1 MAETLIYGLSVF
13 SVIVALLAG
22 GLWVAPALIAGGCLA
37 LYALTGVP
45 VGSLLASSIWDAS
58 HHWPLTA
65 LPLFVWMGEILFR
78 SRLSSDLYQGLA
90 PMLGRLPGGLL
101 HVNVVG
107 CGVMASITGSSAVTA
122 ATIGRMSLPELD
134 RQGYDQRLAIG
145 SLAGS
150 GTLGLLIPPSIMM
163 IVYGVLTQQS
173 IARLFIAGLLPGLM
187 LMLLFAGYIAAR
199 AILSP
204 EAAPRLPERISLWAK
219 LWTMR
224 RLGPVF
230 ALMGLVI
237 GAIYGGVATPTEAAT
252 LGVLGALAI
261 SAAYRT
267 LNWHSFRDALGAAVR
282 TSCMITFILCSA
294 AFLSVA
300 LGFAGVPSALSGAI
314 AGWDLSP
321 YALLLVL
328 TGLYLFLGCFLE
340 GASMMVLTL
349 PIVQPLVEAAG
360 FDMIWFGIFLI
371 ICIEMAQITPP
382 VGMNL
387 FVLQGMTGRSL
398 PLIFRSSLPFF
409 VLMLVALILISLVPG
424 IVLWPVGGLT

>member
-1 MAETLIYGLSVF
+1 MAETLIYGMAVF
-13 SVIVALLAG
+13 SVIIGLLAG
-22 GLWVAPALIAGGCLA
+22 GLWVAPALIAGACLA
-37 LYALTGVP
+37 LYVLTSVP
-45 VGSLLASSIWDAS
+45 IGSLLASSIWDAS

-78 SRLSSDLYQGLA
+78 SRLSADLYRGLA
-90 PMLGRLPGGLL
+90 PVLGRLPGGLL

-134 RQGYDQRLAIG
+134 RQGYDPRLAIG

-163 IVYGVLTQQS
+163 IIYGVLTQQS

-187 LMLLFAGYIAAR
+187 LMLLFSGYIAVR
-199 AILSP
+199 AMLSP
-204 EAAPRLPERISLWAK
+204 EVAPCQEERMPLLAQ
-219 LWTMR
+219 LGAMR

-230 ALMGLVI
+230 ALMALVI
-237 GAIYGGVATPTEAAT
+237 GAIYGGIATPTEAAT
-252 LGVLGALAI
+252 LGVLGALGI

-267 LNWHSFRDALGAAVR
+267 LNWQNFRDSLGAAVR
-282 TSCMITFILCSA
+282 TSCMITFILGSA

-300 LGFAGVPSALSGAI
+300 LGFAGVPAALSGAI
-314 AGWDLSP
+314 ADWDLSP
-321 YALLLVL
+321 YALLFVL

-387 FVLQGMTGRSL
+387 FVLQRMTGRSL
-398 PLIFRSSLPFF
+398 PLIFRSSVPFF
-409 VLMLVALILISLVPG
+409 LLMLLGLVIISLVPG
-424 IVLWPVGGLT
+424 IVLWPIGGKL

>member
-1 MAETLIYGLSVF
+1 MTETLVYGLAVF

-22 GLWVAPALIAGGCLA
+22 GLWVAPALLAGGCLA
-37 LYALTGVP
+37 LYALTGMP
-45 VGSLLASSIWDAS
+45 VGSLLASSVWDAS

-78 SRLSSDLYQGLA
+78 SRLSADLYQGLA
-90 PMLGRLPGGLL
+90 PLLGRLPGGLL

-122 ATIGRMSLPELD
+122 ATIGRISLPELD

-163 IVYGVLTQQS
+163 IIYGVLTQQS

-187 LMLLFAGYIAAR
+187 LMALFSGYIALR
-199 AILSP
+199 AMLSP
-204 EAAPRLPERISLWAK
+204 SAAPRAEDRMPLAAK
-219 LWTMR
+219 LRAMR

-230 ALMGLVI
+230 ALMALVI
-237 GAIYGGVATPTEAAT
+237 GAIYGGFATPTEAAT
-252 LGVLGALAI
+252 LGVLGALGI
-261 SAAYRT
+261 SAAYGT
-267 LNWHSFRDALGAAVR
+267 LSWHCFRESLGATVV
-282 TSCMITFILCSA
+282 TSCMITFILGSA

-300 LGFAGVPSALSGAI
+300 LGFAGVPAALSGAI
-314 AGWDLSP
+314 AGWELSP

-360 FDMIWFGIFLI
+360 FDMVWFGIFLI

-387 FVLQGMTGRSL
+387 FVLHRMTGRGL
-398 PLIFRSSLPFF
+398 LLIFRSSLPFF
-409 VLMLVALILISLVPG
+409 LLMLVGLVLISLMPG
-424 IVLWPVGGLT
+424 IVLWPIGGHP